1 MGDVTIKQSG
11 SDDFDIKIRDTSKL
25 KITGIDRVK
34 HIDPVAVHLKEV
46 NHIDPLTIDAL
57 HISEVKN
64 IDPLE
69 ITRFNVTSLPM
80 VNVSLQQVPSVDI
93 NIKSL
98 PAISIGVHQNFCIP
112 SDYTLRARVLG
123 IELMRLHLSGQSTV
137 IPQDRARRE
146 QMRSD
151 NKSFPVVSAV
161 GNPAI
166 PSKCEQRSS
175 TVCAPRPAHP
185 AYHAPTYHAAPAY
198 AAPPVA
204 TAPPAYAASGIYA
217 PRSDLSFGAPRSSFQ
232 IPAAVTATPDLSE
245 HRVMSGE

>member
-1 MGDVTIKQSG
+1 MGNVTLTSDSKVTIKDG
-11 SDDFDIKIRDTSKL
+11 SKL
-25 KITGIDRVK
+25 QITSIDKVA
-34 HIDPVAVHLKEV
+34 HVAPVAVHLKEV

-80 VNVSLQQVPSVDI
+80 VNVSLQPVPPVDI

-112 SDYTLRARVLG
+112 SEYTLRARVLG

-175 TVCAPRPAHP
+175 TVCTPRPAHP
-185 AYHAPTYHAAPAY
+185 AYHAPAYHAAPAY
-198 AAPPVA
+198 AAQPVA
-204 TAPPAYAASGIYA
+204 AAPPTYAASGFYA
-217 PRSDLSFGAPRSSFQ
+217 PRSDLSFGAPRTAFQ
-232 IPAAVTATPDLSE
+232 IPAATTAPDLSE